1 MITASHSSRICKA
14 SLAILIAATV
24 CLSCLKFTDSACAAT
39 QKAAQKADEKAT
51 RVETNKRSAQKTT
64 DKRKEIVSEAVSTLR
79 ETQDAL
85 KLLDEGKNK
94 EALAA
99 VERATGKLEI
109 VLARDPKVSLVPIDV
124 RVITR
129 DIYGTLDEIKK
140 AKQEAQKA
148 LNEGRVQDARN
159 VLSGLASETV
169 ISTSNIPLATYPSAL
184 KKAAKFIDE
193 NKISE
198 AKGVLQTALDTL
210 VVTDVVVPLPVV
222 GARINLEDA
231 EALSEK
237 KTRTDKE
244 NTQLAQLVATADTQI
259 KYAEELG
266 YGKRADFDAFHKQI
280 EEIKKKTAG
289 GKSGQNFFD
298 QIKTYIESMTK
309 NSQHNS
315 SAGK

>member
-1 MITASHSSRICKA
+1 MYTANSSSNVCRTSLSILVASTVFFSHQEIAVAASPTQQKA
-14 SLAILIAATV
+14 S
-24 CLSCLKFTDSACAAT
+24 
-39 QKAAQKADEKAT
+39 EKAT
-51 RVETNKRSAQKTT
+51 KVETTKRSAQKTL

-94 EALAA
+94 DALNA

-124 RVITR
+124 RVVTN
-129 DIYGTLDEIKK
+129 DVYGTLDEIKK
-140 AKQEAQKA
+140 AKLSAHTA
-148 LNEGRVQDARN
+148 LNQGRVQDARN
-159 VLSGLASETV
+159 ILSGLASETV

-184 KKAAKFIDE
+184 KKAAKLIDE

-222 GARINLEDA
+222 GARINLENA
-231 EALSEK
+231 EELAK
-237 KTRTDKE
+237 KKNRTDKE
-244 NTQLAQLVATADTQI
+244 NKELSELVSTADMQI
-259 KYAEELG
+259 KYAQELG
-266 YGKRADFDAFHKQI
+266 YGQKADFDSFHKQI
-280 EEIKKKTAG
+280 EEIKRKTAG
-289 GKSGQNFFD
+289 GKSGPNLFD

-309 NSQHNS
+309 NSQHKPN
-315 SAGK
+315 AGK

>member
-1 MITASHSSRICKA
+1 MVTATYTSRICKS
-14 SLAILIAATV
+14 SLTILIASTV
-24 CLSCLKFTDSACAAT
+24 WVSHLKIADCAYAAPQQKTDV
-39 QKAAQKADEKAT
+39 KAT
-51 RVETNKRSAQKTT
+51 KVETNKRSAQKTT

-85 KLLDEGKNK
+85 KLLDEGKSK

-124 RVITR
+124 RVVTS
-129 DIYGTLDEIKK
+129 DVYGSLEAIKK

-159 VLSGLASETV
+159 ILSGLTSETV

-193 NKISE
+193 NRSSE
-198 AKGVLQTALDTL
+198 AKAVLQTALDTL

-222 GARINLEDA
+222 GARINLENA
-231 EALSEK
+231 EELSK
-237 KTRTDKE
+237 KKNRTEKE
-244 NTQLAQLVATADTQI
+244 NTKLTELVASADTQI
-259 KYAEELG
+259 QYAQELG
-266 YGKRADFDAFHKQI
+266 YGKKADFESFHKQI

-289 GKSGQNFFD
+289 GKSGPNFFD

-309 NSQHNS
+309 NSQHKP